1 MLGTEQ
7 VRRLIILFALPLL
20 VTGCGLGESLDI
32 RAYNICVAR
41 HPEDAVVCEGPRQA
55 YELDPSI
62 VQARSVADSSGTN
75 RR

>member
-1 MLGTEQ
+1 MLRTEQ
-7 VRRLIILFALPLL
+7 VRRLIISFALPLL
-20 VTGCGLGESLDI
+20 VTGCGLSESLDI
-32 RAYNICVAR
+32 RAYNICLAR

-75 RR
+75 GR

>member
-1 MLGTEQ
+1 MIWTER
-7 VRRLIILFALPLL
+7 VRRLIILSALAAL
-20 VTGCGLGESLDI
+20 VTGCGLSESLDI